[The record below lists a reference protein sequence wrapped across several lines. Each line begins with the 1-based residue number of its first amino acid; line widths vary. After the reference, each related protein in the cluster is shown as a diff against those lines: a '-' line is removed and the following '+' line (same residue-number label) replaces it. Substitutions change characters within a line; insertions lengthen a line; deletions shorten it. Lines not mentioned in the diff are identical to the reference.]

1 MTDKPKTLLV
11 VGASKGVGL
20 ETVRRALETGWR
32 VKAFARSA
40 GSMSLRD
47 PKLTLAPGDA
57 REEADLAAALDGV
70 DAVAL
75 TLGVPADRRMI
86 TGPITLFSQ
95 ATRALVAAMEGEG
108 ESPRVSRLVCLT
120 GFGAGVSRRAIHP
133 LQRPPFELLLGRAY
147 RDKDR
152 QEEIV
157 KASRLDW
164 TLVRPGVLAPGP
176 RTGRYRVRLSPDAW
190 RNGLITRAD
199 VADYIVRAA
208 GDRTTIGAEPVLTGC

>member
-1 MTDKPKTLLV
+1 MGMTDHPKTLLV
-11 VGASKGVGL
+11 IGASKGVGY
-20 ETVRRALETGWR
+20 ETVRRALERGWR

-40 GSMSLRD
+40 ASMTLRD
-47 PKLTLAPGDA
+47 PNLTPAPGDA
-57 REEADLAAALDGV
+57 RDEEQLSAALDGV

-95 ATRALVAAMEGEG
+95 ATRAVVAAMEAG
-108 ESPRVSRLVCLT
+108 ESRRLVCLT
-120 GFGAGVSRRAIHP
+120 GFGAGDSRRAIHP
-133 LQRPPFELLLGRAY
+133 LQRAPFELLLGRAY

-157 KASRLDW
+157 KARRLDW

-176 RTGRYRVRLSPDAW
+176 RTGRYRVRLDPTAW

-208 GDRTTIGAEPVLTGC
+208 DDPATVHTAPVLTGC